1 MTFFYAI
8 FAFLVARM
16 LFGLIRHHGF
26 RGMLFGA
33 DIKNTLGEVALDS
46 RGLINTSIKVHRIA
60 MDDSE
65 APMVGLEVV
74 SWSFASYQVLPLRL
88 TLEHAD
94 ELARLLR
101 QATAQREQSPAA

>member
-8 FAFLVARM
+8 IAFMVARI

-33 DIKNTLGEVALDS
+33 DIESTLGEVSLES
-46 RGLINTSIKVHRIA
+46 RGLITTSMKVHRIA
-60 MDDSE
+60 LDD
-65 APMVGLEVV
+65 ADGPMVGLEVV

-101 QATAQREQSPAA
+101 QATERRERSPVA